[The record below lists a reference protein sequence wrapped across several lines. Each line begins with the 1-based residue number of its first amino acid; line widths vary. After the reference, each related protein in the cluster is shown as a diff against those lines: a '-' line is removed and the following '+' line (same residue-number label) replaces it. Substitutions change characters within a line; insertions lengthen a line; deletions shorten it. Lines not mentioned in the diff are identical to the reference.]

1 MDMKNTLELH
11 QSEKILPNKQE
22 IENVLKRPE
31 KISKDIVGQQV
42 NYILRIQLFIIIT
55 IIAIVFIISKF
66 ESKTYNQCQII
77 YKNFLKQG
85 VDVSG
90 QEELIKFANSLV
102 QDVRIQTEEL
112 MEELETT
119 KEVLRVDSLGIGAG
133 IWGSTMTLPNNCTT
147 EDYVSNKDFKQP
159 VSGYTVTSRY
169 GWRTDPFTKKKD
181 FHTGIDLAVTQGTSI
196 YPVLSGIVQ
205 KTAYNSSYG
214 NYVLILHE
222 NGLATKY
229 CHMQYVFVRQGQK
242 VTEQDVIGT
251 VGQTGAATGP
261 HLHFEVLYNDKRY
274 NPAVALG
281 VEK

>member
-31 KISKDIVGQQV
+31 KISKDIGGQQV

-66 ESKTYNQCQII
+66 ESKTYNQCQIM
-77 YKNFLKQG
+77 YRNFLKQG

>member
-31 KISKDIVGQQV
+31 KISKDIGGQQV

>member
-31 KISKDIVGQQV
+31 KISKDIGGQQV

-77 YKNFLKQG
+77 YRNFLKQG

-112 MEELETT
+112 MEELETK
-119 KEVLRVDSLGIGAG
+119 KEGLRVDSLGIGAG

-251 VGQTGAATGP
+251 AGQTGAATGP

>member
-31 KISKDIVGQQV
+31 KISKDIGGQQV

-77 YKNFLKQG
+77 YRNFLKQG

>member
-31 KISKDIVGQQV
+31 KISKDIGGQQV

-66 ESKTYNQCQII
+66 ESKTYNQCQIM
-77 YKNFLKQG
+77 YRNFLKQG

-90 QEELIKFANSLV
+90 QEELIKFANFLV

>member
-31 KISKDIVGQQV
+31 KISKDIGGQQV

-66 ESKTYNQCQII
+66 ESKTYNQCQIM
-77 YKNFLKQG
+77 YRNFLKQG

-222 NGLATKY
+222 NGLTTKY